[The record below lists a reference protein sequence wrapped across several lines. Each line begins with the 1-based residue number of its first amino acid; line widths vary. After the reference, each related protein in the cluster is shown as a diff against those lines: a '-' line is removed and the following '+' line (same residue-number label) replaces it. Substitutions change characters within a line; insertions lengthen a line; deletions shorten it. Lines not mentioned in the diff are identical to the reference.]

1 MLSLYLKFINKK
13 GAFASM
19 IVGFIVAFIPAGSML
34 ISQISPNIE
43 AFKTLAGYG
52 PQFAV
57 IAMIASFMVCILVS
71 LLTKKEDY
79 SEFYKKAEI

>member
-1 MLSLYLKFINKK
+1 MLPLYLKFINKK

-34 ISQISPNIE
+34 INQVLPNVEIF
-43 AFKTLAGYG
+43 ATLKTYG

-57 IAMIASFMVCILVS
+57 GAMILSFIVCILVS
-71 LLTKKEDY
+71 KLTKKEDY
-79 SEFYKKAEI
+79 SEFYKKAVI